1 MELMVAAPEET
12 SPVAM
17 CMSREKVESKGT
29 DYEALFSFECVC
41 NKSPKQEIKKKKK
54 EAGARPTGI
63 FAFQGPPT
71 PKPIRRAKK
80 SDQAGRRKKRKSA
93 ARSPPCLVVPG
104 SSLGIVVVLSVSY
117 VLFCPLPIL
126 LPHLSTEKKKLRKK
140 KRGQRVL
147 VGDQSIWIPLASL
160 LPDSSFDA
168 TGLFQSAQAGMRSWE
183 SPLISPIFRV
193 VRTRCLKCPKT
204 RRACLL
210 SVSKNRAR
218 CL

>member
-1 MELMVAAPEET
+1 LQLLRKRLQSLCACHARKWKARVQIT
-12 SPVAM
+12 KLCFRSSVY
-17 CMSREKVESKGT
+17 VT
-29 DYEALFSFECVC
+29 NLQ
-41 NKSPKQEIKKKKK
+41 NKRSKKKKK